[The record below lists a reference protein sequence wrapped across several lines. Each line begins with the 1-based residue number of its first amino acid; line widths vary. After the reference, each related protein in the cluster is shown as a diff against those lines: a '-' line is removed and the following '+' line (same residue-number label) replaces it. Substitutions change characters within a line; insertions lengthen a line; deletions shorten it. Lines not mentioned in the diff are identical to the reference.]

1 MFNKRL
7 GSLLVLREQ
16 LESFS
21 REASEYICY
30 HCFYCKNCRICSLNT
45 SLSSELKKNKFA
57 SENKKVQWWRIQF
70 VDDDKVTLFKN
81 ST

>member
-1 MFNKRL
+1 MFNKKL

-21 REASEYICY
+21 RDVNEYMCY
-30 HCFYCKNCRICSLNT
+30 HCFYCKNCRACSLNT
-45 SLSSELKKNKFA
+45 SLTSEIKKNKVKF
-57 SENKKVQWWRIQF
+57 ENKKVKWWRIKF
-70 VDDDKVTLFKN
+70 VDEDKVILSKN